1 MNMNEVSPK
10 KRAYTMSAR
19 AQAARETEQRVLD
32 VALRLF
38 SEQLYDAV
46 SLEQIAEQA
55 QVTVQTIIRR
65 FGSKELLFD
74 RTLPPRMEQVYQD
87 RMNEAVGDVEDALE
101 SLLRHYERWGQLI
114 LHLQFQKERVASI
127 EAAVTAGRNAHKAW
141 LKRSFAAQLEKLS
154 TEAYRVQFAQLMII
168 TDVFTWHTLR
178 HEQSLSE
185 EEIREVLR
193 SLLGVIAIK

>member
-1 MNMNEVSPK
+1 MNEVSPK

>member
-38 SEQLYDAV
+38 SEQLYDNV

-55 QVTVQTIIRR
+55 DVTVQTIIRR
-65 FGSKELLFD
+65 FGSKEQLFD
-74 RTLPPRMEQVYQD
+74 RAIPPKMEQVYQE
-87 RMNEAVGDVEDALE
+87 RMDETVGDSEAALE
-101 SLLRHYERWGQLI
+101 SLLKHYERWGHFI

-127 EAAVTAGRNAHKAW
+127 EAAIAAGRDAHKEW
-141 LKRSFAAQLEKLS
+141 LKRSFAPQLEQLPA
-154 TEAYRVQFAQLMII
+154 EAYRVQFAQLLVI
-168 TDVFTWHTLR
+168 TDIFTWCTLR
-178 HEQSLSE
+178 CEQGLSN
-185 EEIREVLR
+185 EEIKEALR
-193 SLLGVIAIK
+193 NLFQAVFIK